1 MPVIWCNASCLIW
14 TLGKSILPPE
24 TESQTFVK
32 VTTHNSTANNNIS
45 TLFVILIT
53 PKTDQY
59 GTYAQCHN
67 SRFIGPENF
76 KQQAKTD

>member
-1 MPVIWCNASCLIW
+1 M
-14 TLGKSILPPE
+14 
-24 TESQTFVK
+24 
-32 VTTHNSTANNNIS
+32 VTTHNNTTDNNIS